1 MAQAEEYPAYL
12 DEMEIGEER
21 RFRQRIEELQ
31 AELRQLEKALEEAR
45 RSKRVLHVQGV
56 ELDREVAR
64 FLTEDLGVGTRDDG
78 RPAGFRLSNDDGDWC
93 FGSVVASDEGNVSKG
108 HLARMV
114 LEREEAGQPEDGPA
128 MLIANTYRD
137 GRTLAERD
145 EPVPADVVKRAGED
159 HVVVLRTLDLLRLG
173 QRAGNGFPAAE
184 QLSEALRGG
193 GGWFE
198 VDASL
203 TAKLHGGS
211 PSVSKPGAVAAA

>member
-12 DEMEIGEER
+12 DEMEIGDER

-31 AELRQLEKALEEAR
+31 AELRELQKALEEAR

-56 ELDREVAR
+56 DLDREVAR

-78 RPAGFRLSNDDGDWC
+78 RPAGFRLVNDEADWC
-93 FGSVVASDEGNVSKG
+93 FGSVISSDDGNVSKG

-114 LEREEAGQPEDGPA
+114 LEREEAGQPDDTPA
-128 MLIANTYRD
+128 MLIANTFRG

-145 EPVPADVVKRAGED
+145 EPVPADVVKRAAED
-159 HVVVLRTLDLLRLG
+159 HVVILRTLDLLRLG

-203 TAKLHGGS
+203 TAKLHGVAEGTGTS
-211 PSVSKPGAVAAA
+211 SVVAAA